1 VKTLLIICGAL
12 AREVIDIVQRHGWD
26 AKVVGVSGLDHLL
39 PEKIPGDVEAKIV
52 ALRDRFERVIV
63 VYGDCGTGGALDRV
77 LERHGIERVWGPHC
91 YEMYSG
97 PLFQRLMEEE
107 IGTFVLT
114 DFLVR
119 TFRGSVIR
127 GLGLDRFPELK
138 DQYFRH
144 YTRVVYLAQTHDPEL
159 VDKAQGIADFLELRL
174 EIRYTGFRRLEDRLV
189 AIMEAGESATSQPG
203 QGPDVV
209 PVYPFQQMPASPNG
223 SQPRRWRRGR
233 RHVRRGG
240 KSHAG

>member
-1 VKTLLIICGAL
+1 MKTLLIICGAL
-12 AREVIDIVQRHGWD
+12 AREVVDIVQRRGWD

-39 PEKIPGDVEAKIV
+39 PEKIPGDVEAKIL
-52 ALRDRFERVIV
+52 ALRDRFERVVV

-77 LERHGIERVWGPHC
+77 LERHGIERVWGAHC

-97 PLFQRLMEEE
+97 PLFQQLMEEE

-119 TFRGSVIR
+119 TFKGSVIR

-159 VDKAQGIADFLELRL
+159 VEKAQEIAAFLELRL
-174 EIRYTGFRRLEDRLV
+174 EIRYTGFRRLEDRLAAV
-189 AIMEAGESATSQPG
+189 MEAGESTASPGLEEPGGATVFASR
-203 QGPDVV
+203 
-209 PVYPFQQMPASPNG
+209 QMPPPRNTARS
-223 SQPRRWRRGR
+223 RRWRQGR
-233 RHVRRGG
+233 RHARRRGE
-240 KSHAG
+240 AQVE

>member
-1 VKTLLIICGAL
+1 MKTLLIICGAL
-12 AREVIDIVQRHGWD
+12 AREVVDIVQRHGWD

-77 LERHGIERVWGPHC
+77 LEQHGIERVWGAHC

-97 PLFQRLMEEE
+97 PLFQQLMEEE

-119 TFRGSVIR
+119 TFKGSVIR

-159 VDKAQGIADFLELRL
+159 VEKAQEIADFLALRL
-174 EIRYTGFRRLEDRLV
+174 EMRYTGFHRLEDRLV
-189 AIMEAGESATSQPG
+189 AIMEAAESAAGQPRE
-203 QGPDVV
+203 GPHAF
-209 PVYPFQQMPASPNG
+209 PVFPFQQMPASQNG
-223 SQPRRWRRGR
+223 SKPRRWRRGR
-233 RHVRRGG
+233 RHERRRG
-240 KSHAG
+240 KAHAE